1 MAASENYPELVN
13 LENCARE
20 PIHII
25 GKIQEHG
32 VLLACSAANLE
43 ITQASRNTADFF
55 GIQVEDLLGK
65 PLSFL
70 LGDQQVQLIN
80 GSSEKEEENAP
91 QEVVVKEKKFV
102 VFSHFSNES
111 LVLDFEPVKE
121 MQDPFFFQK
130 ELTNVLN
137 RFQNAKSL
145 GALVDEAAGL
155 TRKMFGYDRVMIYRF
170 DEEWNGEVIAECKNE
185 NMESWL
191 EFHYPATDI
200 PEQSRKL
207 FLKHRVRLIT
217 NVHYKPVPIEP
228 EFSPLTG
235 EALDISRSGLRAV
248 SPIHIEYLKNMGVGA
263 SLTAAIIVK
272 GKLWGLIAC
281 HHNSKKY
288 LDLYQRET
296 CRFLAQ
302 MFSNEITLHETS
314 NLLSKSELTENI
326 RRQLMAQMKYHQDIV
341 AALNRDTVKFTDLIE
356 CTGGAIYYIDK
367 WELSGKTPTPEQLDT
382 LLENF
387 IKKQSKSLFL
397 TRNLSGLFPDA
408 AAYCEEASG
417 LISLRISDNKYVLW
431 FRPQVAQVINWG
443 GNPNLKGH
451 YNEKEDRIS
460 PRRSFE
466 KWSEKLTGFA
476 EPWHQI
482 DKNNARSLRENISYF
497 LLHIQRKEIE
507 ALNEKLLAAHK
518 ELELFSYGLSHD
530 LRAPVRGMEGF
541 IKILQEDYGQLL
553 GEEGNYM
560 LEMSNGLIEK
570 MNTLIDDILEYFR
583 LGHSGAIRRKPV
595 DTASVLREVVDL
607 FNIPINFPKTNLII
621 QRDLPVVEGERR
633 MIFQLWS
640 NLLNNALKY
649 SSEEE
654 KPLVEIGFQN
664 IKGRKRFFI
673 KDNGI
678 GVEPKFQKTIFD
690 TFRRAAGS
698 RFKGTGVGLAIVK
711 RIIEKHKGEVW
722 LESEPGRGSVFYFY
736 LEPPKED

>member
-1 MAASENYPELVN
+1 MAEHETYPDLVN
-13 LENCARE
+13 LENCERE

-32 VLLACSAANLE
+32 VLVACDKANLE
-43 ITQASRNTADFF
+43 ITQVSRNAADFF
-55 GIQVEDLLGK
+55 GINLKELLGK
-65 PLSFL
+65 PMSSL
-70 LGDQQVQLIN
+70 LGDRQVQHLRE
-80 GSSEKEEENAP
+80 SLKSEEEHEP
-91 QEVVVKEKKFV
+91 QEILVKGKKYILL
-102 VFSHFSNES
+102 SHISNDS
-111 LVLDFEPVKE
+111 LVLDFEPVNE
-121 MQDPFFFQK
+121 VQDPFFFQK
-130 ELTNVLN
+130 KLNTILN
-137 RFQNAKSL
+137 RFQKARSFEEL
-145 GALVDEAAGL
+145 TREAAVV
-155 TRKMFGYDRVMIYRF
+155 TRQMFGYDRVMVYKF
-170 DEEWNGEVIAECKNE
+170 DEEWNGVVIAECKDKNLE
-185 NMESWL
+185 PWL
-191 EFHYPATDI
+191 GLHYPATDI

-207 FLKHRVRLIT
+207 FLKHRVRIIT

-228 EFSPLTG
+228 EFSPLNG
-235 EALDISRSGLRAV
+235 EALDISLSGLRAV
-248 SPIHIEYLKNMGVGA
+248 SPIHIEYLKNMGVAA
-263 SLTAAIIVK
+263 SLSAAIVVK

-281 HHNSKKY
+281 HHNGKKY

-326 RRQLMAQMKYHQDIV
+326 RRQLMAQMKYHQDIL

-356 CTGGAIYYIDK
+356 CTGGAIYYIDR
-367 WELSGKTPTPEQLDT
+367 WELNGRTPTPEQLDS

-387 IKKQSKSLFL
+387 IRKQSKSLFL
-397 TRNLSGLFPDA
+397 TRNLSALFPEA
-408 AAYCEEASG
+408 EAYCAEASG
-417 LISLRISDNKYVLW
+417 LLSLRVADNKYILW
-431 FRPQVAQVINWG
+431 FRPEVPQVINWG
-443 GNPNLKGH
+443 GNPNLKAY
-451 YNEKEDRIS
+451 YNKKEDRIS
-460 PRRSFE
+460 PRRSFQ
-466 KWSEKLTGFA
+466 KWTEKLTGFA

-482 DKNNARSLRENISYF
+482 DKNNARSLRENMSYI
-497 LLHIQRKEIE
+497 LLHLQRKEIE

-553 GEEGNYM
+553 GEKGNRM

-583 LGHSGAIRRKPV
+583 LGHSDEITRTPV
-595 DTASVLREVVDL
+595 DTASVLKEVVEL
-607 FNIPINFPKTNLII
+607 FNIPINFPKTSFKI
-621 QRDLPVVEGERR
+621 QQDLPVVEGDQR

-654 KPLVEIGFQN
+654 KPIVEIGWEN
-664 IKGRKRFFI
+664 VKGRKTFFI

-678 GVEPKFQKTIFD
+678 GVEPQFKERIFE
-690 TFRRAAGS
+690 TFKRAAGS

-711 RIIEKHKGEVW
+711 RIVEKHKGKVW
-722 LESEPGRGSVFYFY
+722 LESKPGNGSVFYFY
-736 LEPPKED
+736 LEGPNED